1 MKIIR
6 NRDIALLVEIGRKV
20 KNRILAN
27 DSDYHDNNGTNA
39 YVQLTV
45 GNEERDSA
53 SWNSQNSNNAQS
65 HFNIFKHEDNYCKY
79 LKLSGL

>member
-1 MKIIR
+1 LKIIR

-53 SWNSQNSNNAQS
+53 S
-65 HFNIFKHEDNYCKY
+65 
-79 LKLSGL
+79 